1 MVEQTGNKQSSHDRG
16 SLLITRSFFWP
27 YGGVMK
33 NTAIVSPEENAYVE
47 DETLYSQGM
56 GPVIVKPYNTK
67 FVDITS
73 DTLSMSNLIDR
84 FRYDEIELQPDYQ
97 RKAGLW
103 TEAQKS
109 RLIESILISIPLP
122 FFYFDVRND
131 EKWEV
136 VDGLQRLTAL
146 REFIFDK
153 TLVLSELEYLIELN
167 GKKFDE
173 LPRTYQRKLNE
184 SNFFAYLI
192 REGTP
197 DDVMMN
203 IFRRINT
210 GGIPLTSGEI
220 RNACF
225 RGIASN
231 LVKSL
236 AECKSFKIATR
247 NTIPTER
254 MEDRD
259 LVTRF
264 LAFYLQPFT
273 DYQGNMDLFLDNV
286 LSSIKEKSNKNLWT
300 KIDSDNV
307 VKAFDRAMKLSVE
320 LFGKLAFRKMQ
331 KNKDGTLVG
340 RYGKIN
346 KSMFECISASFA
358 KISTENQNLLIQNKD
373 KFSTAFTEIFK
384 GDFYTCISSATGT
397 VEHVKGRYKSLDS
410 FISNFLET
418 VC

>member
-1 MVEQTGNKQSSHDRG
+1 MNNEKIITKETEIAPEITPDAEDQILIAEKKELEVE
-16 SLLITRSFFWP
+16 
-27 YGGVMK
+27 
-33 NTAIVSPEENAYVE
+33 EEE
-47 DETLYSQGM
+47 LYSPGM

-67 FVDITS
+67 FVDITY
-73 DTLSMSNLIDR
+73 DNLSMSNLVDR
-84 FRYDEIELQPDYQ
+84 FKYDEIELQPDYQ
-97 RKAGLW
+97 RKGGLW
-103 TEAQKS
+103 SEAQKS

-136 VDGLQRLTAL
+136 VDGLQRLTSL
-146 REFIFDK
+146 REFIYDK
-153 TLVLSELEYLIELN
+153 KLVLSELEYLTELN

-210 GGIPLTSGEI
+210 GGIPLEPGEI

-225 RGIASN
+225 RGVASN

-236 AECKSFKIATR
+236 AECENFKTATR
-247 NTIPTER
+247 NTIHTDR

-264 LAFYLQPFT
+264 LAFYLQDYS

-286 LSSIKEKSNKNLWT
+286 LSSIKAKCNEKIWT
-300 KIDSDNV
+300 KTDSDKVIN
-307 VKAFDRAMKLSVE
+307 AFDNSMKLCIE

-331 KNKDGTLVG
+331 KNKDGTLAY

-358 KISTENQNLLIQNKD
+358 RLSTEKQNKLIMN
-373 KFSTAFTEIFK
+373 KENFEKAFISLFE
-384 GDFYTCISSATGT
+384 GEFYTCVNSATGT
-397 VEHVKGRYKSLDS
+397 VEHVRGRYESLDS
-410 FISNFLET
+410 FITKFLEES
-418 VC
+418 C

>member
-1 MVEQTGNKQSSHDRG
+1 MKKDDILNNEPEITPENFADVANKNALVDEVE
-16 SLLITRSFFWP
+16 
-27 YGGVMK
+27 
-33 NTAIVSPEENAYVE
+33 EE
-47 DETLYSQGM
+47 DLYFPGT
-56 GPVIVKPYNTK
+56 GPVIIKPYNTK

-84 FRYDEIELQPDYQ
+84 FKYNEIELQPDYQ
-97 RKAGLW
+97 RKGGLW
-103 TEAQKS
+103 SDSQKS

-136 VDGLQRLTAL
+136 VDGLQRLTSL
-146 REFIFDK
+146 REFIYDK
-153 TLVLSELEYLIELN
+153 TLVLCDLEYLTELN

-184 SNFFAYLI
+184 SNFSTYLI

-210 GGIPLTSGEI
+210 GGIPLTPGEI

-225 RGIASN
+225 RGAASN

-236 AECKSFKIATR
+236 AECESFKIATR
-247 NTIPTER
+247 NKIKTDR

-264 LAFYLQPFT
+264 LAFYLQSYT
-273 DYQGNMDLFLDNV
+273 DYLGNMDLFLDSV
-286 LSSIKEKSNKNLWT
+286 LSSIKKRSN
-300 KIDSDNV
+300 
-307 VKAFDRAMKLSVE
+307 
-320 LFGKLAFRKMQ
+320 
-331 KNKDGTLVG
+331 
-340 RYGKIN
+340 
-346 KSMFECISASFA
+346 
-358 KISTENQNLLIQNKD
+358 ENI
-373 KFSTAFTEIFK
+373 
-384 GDFYTCISSATGT
+384 
-397 VEHVKGRYKSLDS
+397 
-410 FISNFLET
+410 
-418 VC
+418 

>member
-1 MVEQTGNKQSSHDRG
+1 MERSDKKHLMNKDDIITKETEIPPESSSDVTNHNALVYEVE
-16 SLLITRSFFWP
+16 
-27 YGGVMK
+27 
-33 NTAIVSPEENAYVE
+33 EE
-47 DETLYSQGM
+47 DLYSPGT

-84 FRYDEIELQPDYQ
+84 FKYDEIELQPDYQ
-97 RKAGLW
+97 RKGGLW
-103 TEAQKS
+103 SESQKS

-136 VDGLQRLTAL
+136 VDGLQRLTSL
-146 REFIFDK
+146 REFIYDK
-153 TLVLSELEYLIELN
+153 TLVLCDLEYLTDLN

-184 SNFFAYLI
+184 SNFSAYLI

-225 RGIASN
+225 RGDASN
-231 LVKSL
+231 LVEAL
-236 AECKSFKIATR
+236 AECESFKIATR
-247 NTIPTER
+247 NKIKTDR

-259 LVTRF
+259 LVTKF
-264 LAFYLQPFT
+264 LAFYLQPYT
-273 DYQGNMDLFLDNV
+273 DYLGNMDLFLDSV
-286 LSSIKEKSNKNLWT
+286 LSSIKKRSNEKTWSKT
-300 KIDSDNV
+300 DSENV
-307 VKAFDRAMKLSVE
+307 LKTFDKSMKLCIN
-320 LFGKLAFRKMQ
+320 LFGEFAFRKMQ
-331 KNKDGTLVG
+331 KNKDGTLAW

-346 KSMFECISASFA
+346 KSMFECVSASFA
-358 KISTENQNLLIQNKD
+358 KLSEEKQNKLIQNKE
-373 KFSTAFTEIFK
+373 KFVSTFPAVFE
-384 GDFYTCISSATGT
+384 GVFYACVNSATGT
-397 VEHVKGRYKSLDS
+397 IEHVRGRYESLDL
-410 FISNFLET
+410 FINKFLEEK
-418 VC
+418 C

>member
-1 MVEQTGNKQSSHDRG
+1 MEKVNLLTNKTE
-16 SLLITRSFFWP
+16 I
-27 YGGVMK
+27 
-33 NTAIVSPEENAYVE
+33 SPEISADVTDQVALLEDVE
-47 DETLYSQGM
+47 EEDLYSPGA

-84 FRYDEIELQPDYQ
+84 FKYNEIELQPDYQ
-97 RKAGLW
+97 RKGGLW
-103 TEAQKS
+103 SYSQKS

-136 VDGLQRLTAL
+136 VDGLQRLTSL
-146 REFIFDK
+146 REFIYDK
-153 TLVLSELEYLIELN
+153 TLVLCDLEYLTELN

-184 SNFFAYLI
+184 SNFSTYLI

-210 GGIPLTSGEI
+210 GGIPLMPGEI

-225 RGIASN
+225 RGAASN
-231 LVKSL
+231 LVKAL
-236 AECKSFKIATR
+236 AECESFKIATR
-247 NTIPTER
+247 NKIKIDR

-264 LAFYLQPFT
+264 LAFYLQSYT
-273 DYQGNMDLFLDNV
+273 DYLGNMDLFLDSV
-286 LSSIKEKSNKNLWT
+286 LSSIKKKSNENIWN
-300 KIDSDNV
+300 KIDSENV
-307 VKAFDRAMKLSVE
+307 LKAFDKSMKLCIE
-320 LFGKLAFRKMQ
+320 LFGELSFRKMQ
-331 KNKDGTLVG
+331 KNKDGTLAW

-346 KSMFECISASFA
+346 KSMFECVSASFA
-358 KISTENQNLLIQNKD
+358 QLSEEKQNKLIQNK
-373 KFSTAFTEIFK
+373 KNFAERFPLIFE
-384 GDFYTCISSATGT
+384 GDFYSSVNSATGT
-397 VEHVKGRYKSLDS
+397 IEHVRGRYESLNS
-410 FISNFLET
+410 FIEQFLEEK
-418 VC
+418 C

>member
-1 MVEQTGNKQSSHDRG
+1 MSKDKILINKNG
-16 SLLITRSFFWP
+16 I
-27 YGGVMK
+27 
-33 NTAIVSPEENAYVE
+33 SPEIYKDVENQVCLIDEVE
-47 DETLYSQGM
+47 EENLYSPGT

-84 FRYDEIELQPDYQ
+84 FEYDEIELQPDYQ
-97 RKAGLW
+97 RKGGLW
-103 TEAQKS
+103 SDSQKS

-136 VDGLQRLTAL
+136 VDGLQRLTSL

-153 TLVLSELEYLIELN
+153 TLTLCDLEYLTELN

-184 SNFFAYLI
+184 SNFSAYLI

-210 GGIPLTSGEI
+210 GGIPLTPGEI

-231 LVKSL
+231 LVKEL
-236 AECKSFKIATR
+236 AECDSFKIATR
-247 NTIPTER
+247 NTVKTER

-264 LAFYLQPFT
+264 LAFYMQSYT

-286 LSSIKEKSNKNLWT
+286 LSSIKKKSNE
-300 KIDSDNV
+300 KIWNKADSDNV
-307 VKAFDRAMKLSVE
+307 LKAFDKSMKLCIE
-320 LFGKLAFRKMQ
+320 LFGEFAFRKMQ
-331 KNKDGTLVG
+331 KNKDGTLAW

-346 KSMFECISASFA
+346 KSMFECVSASFA
-358 KISTENQNLLIQNKD
+358 KLSEEKQNKLIQNKERFSS
-373 KFSTAFTEIFK
+373 KFPTIFE
-384 GDFYTCISSATGT
+384 GDFYNCVNSATGT
-397 VEHVKGRYKSLDS
+397 IEHVKGRYESLDL
-410 FISNFLET
+410 FINKFLEEK
-418 VC
+418 C